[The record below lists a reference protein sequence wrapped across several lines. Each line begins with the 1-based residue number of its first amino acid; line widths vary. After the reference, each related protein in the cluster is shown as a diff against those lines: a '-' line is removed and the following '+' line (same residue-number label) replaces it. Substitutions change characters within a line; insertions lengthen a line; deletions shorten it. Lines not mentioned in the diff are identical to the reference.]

1 MESIRVG
8 KKVKKRTLLNLGSD
22 FNVEQEDWAT
32 LSKRVDEIIKQAPS
46 LFTLDKD
53 LETIAQ
59 HYALKIISAQAVVD
73 TTLNDE
79 DRYKEIDTTTI
90 KNSDIKDIGIENILY
105 ETIKELKLDAKLK
118 ELGFTN
124 IQYNSAIGTL
134 IAKIANPS
142 SEAKAYDY
150 LCNTSAINEL
160 IGCDYNKISANS
172 IYRISDKLL
181 AHKDDLEKHL
191 YTTQK
196 AIFEYDETI
205 TLYDLTNTYFEGGV
219 EGVEKAKRGRS
230 KEKEVMLK
238 SLL

>member
-1 MESIRVG
+1 M
-8 KKVKKRTLLNLGSD
+8 L
-22 FNVEQEDWAT
+22 
-32 LSKRVDEIIKQAPS
+32 
-46 LFTLDKD
+46 
-53 LETIAQ
+53 
-59 HYALKIISAQAVVD
+59 
-73 TTLNDE
+73 
-79 DRYKEIDTTTI
+79 
-90 KNSDIKDIGIENILY
+90 
-105 ETIKELKLDAKLK
+105 KLK

-160 IGCDYNKISANS
+160 IGCDYNKISSNS

-196 AIFEYDETI
+196 QY
-205 TLYDLTNTYFEGGV
+205 LSMM
-219 EGVEKAKRGRS
+219 KQ
-230 KEKEVMLK
+230 
-238 SLL
+238 

>member
-1 MESIRVG
+1 MESDR
-8 KKVKKRTLLNLGSD
+8 L
-22 FNVEQEDWAT
+22 
-32 LSKRVDEIIKQAPS
+32 
-46 LFTLDKD
+46 LDKD

-160 IGCDYNKISANS
+160 IGCDYNKISSNS